1 MLGLNP
7 HIGAAGAHHPFQ
19 SMLQSGLHAA
29 HAAAAAVAAQAHA
42 ANNNSTNLPP
52 HPPPPNTKPSS
63 LPSPAIMPPNVFG
76 AGGGNN
82 GPSSHPIHNVP
93 INMWPFIYNHI
104 QK

>member
-7 HIGAAGAHHPFQ
+7 HIGAGGAHHPFQ

-29 HAAAAAVAAQAHA
+29 HAAAAAAATA
-42 ANNNSTNLPP
+42 AAANNSTNLPP
-52 HPPPPNTKPSS
+52 HPPPINTKPSS
-63 LPSPAIMPPNVFG
+63 LPSAIIPPNVFG
-76 AGGGNN
+76 ASGGNN
-82 GPSSHPIHNVP
+82 GPSPSHPMHNVP